1 MILSFLLRCHAR
13 EDVPTKILKF
23 LIFSQKQKAKKI
35 EFLFLEAGKH
45 TKSAGLY
52 YNTSAMHSHLKRIH
66 KIKVETIPRSSDPER
81 FKCTH
86 CGKVFKK
93 SRTLKDHINTH
104 TGRYFELFL
113 LQLARL
119 NIWQC

>member
-1 MILSFLLRCHAR
+1 MPGKMCQLKYSNFLLFH
-13 EDVPTKILKF
+13 KK
-23 LIFSQKQKAKKI
+23 KQKKI
-35 EFLFLEAGKH
+35 EFLFLEA
-45 TKSAGLY
+45 TTSAGLY

-113 LQLARL
+113 LQLA
-119 NIWQC
+119 

>member
-104 TGRYFELFL
+104 TGRYLEFFL
-113 LQLARL
+113 LQLA
-119 NIWQC
+119 

>member
-23 LIFSQKQKAKKI
+23 LIVSQKKQKPKKKLN
-35 EFLFLEAGKH
+35 FLFLEAGKH
-45 TKSAGLY
+45 TKSTGLY

-66 KIKVETIPRSSDPER
+66 KIIVQTIPRSSDPER
-81 FKCTH
+81 FKCSH

-113 LQLARL
+113 LQLA
-119 NIWQC
+119 